1 MRECGDCTECCRG
14 RLIFEDETK
23 TGEKIIV
30 KDSIPCYKLS
40 DKGCT
45 IHEDRPDVCR
55 NWQCK
60 WTLDEGL
67 PNWLQPSKCG
77 FMIWPPDKVC
87 PDYCIVPSD
96 HVQVDVKA
104 LLWTLWWANET
115 GKNIKVISTRYGDLS
130 FKNS

>member
-14 RLIFEDETK
+14 RLVFEDKTK
-23 TGEKIIV
+23 TGEHIIV
-30 KDSIPCYKLS
+30 RDSIPCYKLS
-40 DKGCT
+40 DTGCT

-55 NWQCK
+55 NWQCT
-60 WTLDEGL
+60 WTVDEGL

-77 FMIWPPDKVC
+77 FMIWQPDQIC

-104 LLWTLWWANET
+104 LIWTLWWASET
-115 GKNIKVISTRYGDLS
+115 GRNIKLISTQYGDLS

>member
-14 RLIFEDETK
+14 RLVFEAETK

-55 NWQCK
+55 NWQCT

-77 FMIWPPDKVC
+77 FMIWPPDKLC